1 MKKSKT
7 VIKTKNSQHLAEALN
22 LDRSVA
28 VEWELRYQITERIIT
43 KFKEGDYSVA
53 ALARRA
59 ETSRARI
66 TSILKRNTQGI
77 SIDVLSRVLGALGQK
92 VKLKFLDAA

>member
-1 MKKSKT
+1 MRKIKNA
-7 VIKTKNSQHLAEALN
+7 IKTKSAQELAEVLN
-22 LDRSVA
+22 LDSSVA

-43 KFKEGDYSVA
+43 KFNEGEHSIT

-66 TSILKRNTQGI
+66 TNILKRDTQGI
-77 SIDVLSRVLGALGQK
+77 SLDVLSRVLGSLGQTI
-92 VKLKFLDAA
+92 KLKFLDAA

>member
-1 MKKSKT
+1 MKKSKK
-7 VIKTKNSQHLAEALN
+7 VIKTKTSRELAEV
-22 LDRSVA
+22 LDLDPSVA

-43 KFKEGDYSVA
+43 KFNDGRHSVA

-66 TSILKRNTQGI
+66 TNILKRETQGI
-77 SIDVLSRVLGALGQK
+77 SLDVLSRVLGALGQT